1 MVRASSKNMVNN
13 VCCVVCVVVLVLVV
27 VVLVRQ
33 NQRCEGFYPNSIV
46 PIATPPSGPNP
57 AAVNPQNSRHN
68 HANTTG
74 TPVVQMAQRQA
85 PNNRP
90 VVPTNP
96 DHQLI
101 SRLNQLA
108 QQYRH
113 HCENNN
119 GMGPGCAPAK
129 DAFLA
134 HFMNSAHTPIF
145 VNNKEATCSAVA
157 PLEDWL
163 CVPPNESEVDSYI
176 PLPSAR
182 NFFQQS
188 VCSQYS
194 GCQ

>member
-27 VVLVRQ
+27 VILVRQ
-33 NQRCEGFYPNSIV
+33 NQRCEGFYQVPHVHMDTPSDPDPGAVTPDNSTHMN
-46 PIATPPSGPNP
+46 ASTN
-57 AAVNPQNSRHN
+57 
-68 HANTTG
+68 G

-108 QQYRH
+108 QQYRR

-119 GMGPGCAPAK
+119 GMGPRCAPAK
-129 DAFLA
+129 DMFLA
-134 HFMNSAHTPIF
+134 HFMNSANRPIF

-163 CVPPNESEVDSYI
+163 CVPPNQRDVASHI
-176 PLPSAR
+176 PHASSR
-182 NFFQQS
+182 NFFQKS